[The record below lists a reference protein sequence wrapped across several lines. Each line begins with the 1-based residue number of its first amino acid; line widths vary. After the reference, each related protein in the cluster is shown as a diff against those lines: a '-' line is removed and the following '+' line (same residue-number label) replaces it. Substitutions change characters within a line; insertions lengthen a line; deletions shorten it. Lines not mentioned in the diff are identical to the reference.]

1 MCSAACLRLHKF
13 ASNSKA
19 VLDALPAE
27 DRAKDLKDLDL
38 CLDVLPVQCS
48 LGTYWCIKTD
58 TIGFRIE
65 LKDKLLTRRGN
76 SFNREL
82 SVRPTRHSSSS
93 YLSGKTTTSRTM
105 PWRHWMGWSHT
116 QPQSLTVGKMEIGTP
131 PPWENYD
138 CKVCQ
143 APQFW
148 WASYNWAT

>member
-1 MCSAACLRLHKF
+1 MQFGKAAADFLQQDFYVDDGLKSFATPKDAIDVINKTKIMCSAAFLRVHKF

-105 PWRHWMGWSHT
+105 P
-116 QPQSLTVGKMEIGTP
+116 
-131 PPWENYD
+131 
-138 CKVCQ
+138 
-143 APQFW
+143 
-148 WASYNWAT
+148 